1 MIIERWRSDL
11 ADVLNRRYTSSLQNI
26 EKRHLQAAMLAL
38 QKHHVAVS
46 KNFVTTLTNTLGS
59 GTQTAPSGKTQ
70 KSRGF
75 STATSFDDLELMG
88 DNQVQDSVD
97 SLRVLQTVAL
107 ESEAGLAAF
116 TARLST
122 ALGFAQVKADKNP
135 LRPEVFSRALLVAV
149 QSVPVDNAIRS
160 LWFTHGSAL
169 MGKQVRALYL
179 ALNEL
184 LIEKGVEPA
193 AYRVI
198 TDQETNIVEKAN
210 ITSSNGSSWAESLE
224 SSAFA
229 PLADFF
235 GELPTIAF
243 PQQKAERKP
252 SLPKEVL
259 SIDSEPI
266 GHQDFVGTT
275 PAAVTSLN
283 ELEQHGKVQSQSQS
297 QAKALN
303 TSPLRLAQ
311 LREQFKLKAKNSGRS
326 GAVEAM
332 ILIIEKMAKDQRLLA
347 PVQQIIANAEPAF
360 LRLAITDPGFF
371 TDKSHPARNLL
382 NTIFSK
388 SMAFANEGSP
398 GFAEFLQDLQDVAAL
413 LSEGGSNNAPN
424 FARLLAGFE
433 KKIDQRHSIA
443 YENHRATTQAL
454 LEAEQRNVL
463 ARKISAEILSR
474 PDFISGNLIIA
485 EFLTGPWSQVLAK
498 ERLVVE
504 SDKTGVYKAI
514 FSLTLGELLWSLDGT
529 KTASQ
534 PKQLAKL
541 IPSILERLHGGL
553 RSINAPIADFP
564 IFFDELLTIYQSS
577 LNASAEPAT
586 ATGKRGAS
594 AQHKQPELD
603 LKSLFGA
610 GDSAYDKNLR
620 QTPQDARHSRSVEG
634 VLQQSEPRF
643 QQTQPFFDTAAS
655 GKLEP
660 ELPVIRLGGTELQ
673 LGAWVEL
680 MEGEQW
686 LRAQLTWISLY
697 KTLFMFTSSGG
708 RMHSMTEPLLEY
720 YLLQGQ
726 VKIISHEGVLAGSLG
741 PNGSPLGA

>member
-1 MIIERWRSDL
+1 MIIERWRSNL
-11 ADVLNRRYTSSLQNI
+11 ADALNRRFTSSSQNI
-26 EKRHLQAAMLAL
+26 EKRHLQAAMVAL
-38 QKHHVAVS
+38 QKHQVAVS
-46 KNFVTTLTNTLGS
+46 KSFVTALTNTLAS
-59 GTQTAPSGKTQ
+59 GTQTAPNGQTEN
-70 KSRGF
+70 SRGF
-75 STATSFDDLELMG
+75 SAARSFDDLELMG
-88 DNQVQDSVD
+88 DNQVQDTVD

-135 LRPEVFSRALLVAV
+135 LRPEIFSRALLVAV

-169 MGKQVRALYL
+169 MGIQVRALYL

-198 TDQETNIVEKAN
+198 TDQESNIAEKEN
-210 ITSSNGSSWAESLE
+210 ITSRNGSSWTDALE

-229 PLADFF
+229 PLADFS

-243 PQQKAERKP
+243 PQQKAELKT

-259 SIDSEPI
+259 PIDSEPI
-266 GHQDFVGTT
+266 GHQDFAGTA
-275 PAAVTSLN
+275 PAAMTSLN
-283 ELEQHGKVQSQSQS
+283 EPEQHANVTPQSQT
-297 QAKALN
+297 KALN

-311 LREQFKLKAKNSGRS
+311 LREQFKLKAKNSGQSR
-326 GAVEAM
+326 AVEEM
-332 ILIIEKMAKDQRLLA
+332 SLMIEKLVKDPRLLT
-347 PVQQIIANAEPAF
+347 PVQQIIANAEPVF

-371 TDKSHPARNLL
+371 TAKSHPARNLL
-382 NTIFSK
+382 NTIASK

-413 LSEGGSNNAPN
+413 LSEGGTNAAPN

-454 LEAEQRNVL
+454 LESEQRNIL

-474 PDFISGNLIIA
+474 PDFILGNLVIA

-498 ERLVVE
+498 ERLAVE
-504 SDKTGVYKAI
+504 SDKTGVYRAI

-529 KTASQ
+529 RTASQ

-553 RSINAPIADFP
+553 RSINAPIADSQT
-564 IFFDELLTIYQSS
+564 FFDELLTIYQSS
-577 LNASAEPAT
+577 LNASAESMKAG
-586 ATGKRGAS
+586 GKRGVS
-594 AQHKQPELD
+594 AQNKPPELD

-610 GDSAYDKNLR
+610 GDSAYDRNLR
-620 QTPQDARHSRSVEG
+620 QTPQEARHSRSAEG
-634 VLQQSEPRF
+634 VLQRSEPRF
-643 QQTQPFFDTAAS
+643 QQTQPFFDTAG

-660 ELPVIRLGGTELQ
+660 VLPVIRLGGIELQ

-697 KTLFMFTSSGG
+697 KTLFMFTSAGG
-708 RMHSMTEPLLEY
+708 RMHSMTEPLLVY

-741 PNGSPLGA
+741 PNGSPLGI